1 MKPWDQWTDEDLDA
15 LRAKFDAIMRG
26 MIVTTLFLC
35 AGMVLWVYA
44 YRGMRALL
52 GLF

>member
-1 MKPWDQWTDEDLDA
+1 MKPLDQWTDEDLEA

-26 MIVTTLFLC
+26 MIVTTAFLC
-35 AGMVLWVYA
+35 AGMVLWACA